1 MSLHHMILGCL
12 MDAPSHGYEI
22 RKRVKEL
29 FQRSHDVNE
38 SQLYAA
44 LRKMEGEGL
53 VRKEVVLQDKTPPR
67 NVFYLTEK
75 GAEEVFTWLIKGDEL
90 EDTYRF
96 DFYQAFRFLERY
108 NYFKHLPKDTAMEI
122 LEKQIVF
129 EQGKLE
135 EFKRVRNNM
144 QALKLNQFRIGIIEF
159 GLAFQKTK
167 LEWLESM
174 KSSLINDRE
183 L

>member
-12 MDAPSHGYEI
+12 MESPSHGYEI

-38 SQLYAA
+38 SQLYSA

-53 VRKEVVLQDKTPPR
+53 VRKEVVWQDKTPPR

-75 GAEEVFTWLIKGDEL
+75 GTEEVVTWLINGDEL

-96 DFYQAFRFLERY
+96 DFYQAFPFLERC
-108 NYFKHLPKDTAMEI
+108 NYINNLPKETALEI

-129 EQGKLE
+129 EQAKLKE
-135 EFKRVRNNM
+135 YKRVRDNM
-144 QALKLNQFRIGIIEF
+144 QALKLNQFRLGIIEF
-159 GLAFQKTK
+159 GLAFQETK
-167 LEWLESM
+167 LQWLENM
-174 KSSLINDRE
+174 ISSLINDHE